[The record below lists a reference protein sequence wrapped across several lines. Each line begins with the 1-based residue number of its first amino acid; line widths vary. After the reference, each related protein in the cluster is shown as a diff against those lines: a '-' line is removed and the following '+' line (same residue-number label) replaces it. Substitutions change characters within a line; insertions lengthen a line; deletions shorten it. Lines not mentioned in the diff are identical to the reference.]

1 MGELKWGRKKVAIGV
16 IWWVRKIK
24 TRGWWV
30 RVAEPGGYEEVE
42 GGGARKAMEWESEDS
57 LIKMLVLGAGDEG
70 LWPSLLMA

>member
-30 RVAEPGGYEEVE
+30 RVAEPGGYEKVEVAE
-42 GGGARKAMEWESEDS
+42 PGRPWSGSQK
-57 LIKMLVLGAGDEG
+57 IV
-70 LWPSLLMA
+70 